1 MSLIE
6 ITIPLM
12 GEGIIE
18 ATIIRWLVKEGEIVQ
33 TDQPIVEIATDKV
46 DSDISAPCSG
56 TVKKIIRKQGEIPK
70 VGELIAVILPEG
82 AEEPEF
88 ILVPE
93 IVPKSNKDSQD
104 AESFEE
110 NNSELLNDIEQ
121 EITIE
126 TIPMH
131 DEKAGYLSPY
141 VRKIAEDL
149 RISVEELNLIKG
161 SASSGRI
168 TKEDLKHYLE
178 LKKDQMQ
185 QASTD
190 APNAD
195 SKSFISKE
203 QLYNSEYTIVPMNRM
218 RKIIAEHMSYS
229 IHTAPHVTSFH
240 EADLTNVVTWRD
252 KTKEAF
258 RRNYNTRLTFTPIFM
273 QAMAKAILEFPMIN
287 VSLDGTDIIVK
298 KEINIGMATMLPDGN
313 LIVPVIR
320 NADRLNLAGLASAI
334 NDLAERARE
343 GKLLPHEIRGGTITL
358 TNLGMFGNLTGIP
371 IINQPESAILA
382 VGSILK
388 KPAVITTKG
397 VPGIAVRDI
406 CVLSM
411 SYDHRIIDGA
421 QGGSFLARV
430 ASFLE
435 NFIPDEKLL

>member
-6 ITIPLM
+6 ITIPSM

-33 TDQPIVEIATDKV
+33 TDQPLVEIATDKV
-46 DSDISAPCSG
+46 DSDISAPSSG

-82 AEEPEF
+82 AEESEF
-88 ILVPE
+88 VPIPE
-93 IVPKSNKDSQD
+93 IPARQVEEYFND
-104 AESFEE
+104 ESFEDSLSHQLNGSE
-110 NNSELLNDIEQ
+110 MEVNN
-121 EITIE
+121 E
-126 TIPMH
+126 TTAML
-131 DEKAGYLSPY
+131 DEKAGYLSPF
-141 VRKIAEDL
+141 VRKVAEDL
-149 RISVEELNLIKG
+149 RISIEELNLIKG
-161 SASSGRI
+161 SSTSGRI
-168 TKEDLKHYLE
+168 TKDDLYHYME
-178 LKKDQMQ
+178 IKKTQIQPLTDMQ
-185 QASTD
+185 NT
-190 APNAD
+190 N

-203 QLYNSEYTIVPMNRM
+203 QLYNSDYKVVPMNRM

-229 IHTAPHVTSFH
+229 IRTAPHVTSFH
-240 EADLTNVVTWRD
+240 EADLTNVVAWRD
-252 KTKEAF
+252 KAKEAF
-258 RRNYNTRLTFTPIFM
+258 RTNYKTRLTFTPIFI
-273 QAMAKAILEFPMIN
+273 QALAKAILEFPLVN

-298 KEINIGMATMLPDGN
+298 KDINIGLATMLPDGN

-320 NADRLNLAGLASAI
+320 NADRMSLAGMAATV

-343 GKLLPHEIRGGTITL
+343 GKLLPNEIKGGTITL

-382 VGSILK
+382 IGSILK

-397 VPGIAVRDI
+397 VPGIAIRDI

-421 QGGSFLARV
+421 LGGSFLARV
-430 ASFLE
+430 ASLLE
-435 NFIPDEKLL
+435 NYIPDEKFL

>member
-33 TDQPIVEIATDKV
+33 TDQPLVEIATDKV
-46 DSDISAPCSG
+46 DSDISAPASG

-82 AEEPEF
+82 AEESEF
-88 ILVPE
+88 IQIPE
-93 IVPKSNKDSQD
+93 IPARQTEESNPSEFIEDNNAD
-104 AESFEE
+104 LAEDNNEE
-110 NNSELLNDIEQ
+110 SNVEALTLL
-121 EITIE
+121 
-126 TIPMH
+126 
-131 DEKAGYLSPY
+131 DERAGFLSPF
-141 VRKIAEDL
+141 VRKLAEDL
-149 RISVEELNLIKG
+149 RLSMEELSHIKG
-161 SASSGRI
+161 SSVSGRI
-168 TKEDLKHYLE
+168 TKDDLYRYME
-178 LKKDQMQ
+178 LKKTQMQ
-185 QASTD
+185 PSS
-190 APNAD
+190 D
-195 SKSFISKE
+195 SSNGSVKPFISKE

-229 IHTAPHVTSFH
+229 VRTAPHVTSFH
-240 EADLTNVVTWRD
+240 EADLTNVVAWRD
-252 KTKEAF
+252 KAKESF
-258 RRNYNTRLTFTPIFM
+258 RKNHNTRLTFTPIFI
-273 QAMAKAILEFPMIN
+273 QAMAKAILEFPMVN

-298 KEINIGMATMLPDGN
+298 KEINIGLATMLPDGN

-320 NADRLNLAGLASAI
+320 NADRMNLAGLATMV

-343 GKLLPHEIRGGTITL
+343 GKLLPHEIKGGTITL
-358 TNLGMFGNLTGIP
+358 TNLGMFGNLTGMP
-371 IINQPESAILA
+371 IINQPESAIVA

-397 VPGIAVRDI
+397 IPGLAIRDI

-421 QGGSFLARV
+421 LGGSFLARV

-435 NFIPDEKLL
+435 NYIPEEKLP

>member
-33 TDQPIVEIATDKV
+33 MDQPLVEIATDKV
-46 DSDISAPCSG
+46 DSDISAPASG

-82 AEEPEF
+82 AEETEF
-88 ILVPE
+88 IQIPDIPARQTE
-93 IVPKSNKDSQD
+93 
-104 AESFEE
+104 ESIPSEVFEE
-110 NNSELLNDIEQ
+110 DNADLAENNNQEPDVEVLTLL
-121 EITIE
+121 
-126 TIPMH
+126 
-131 DEKAGYLSPY
+131 DERAGFLSPFI
-141 VRKIAEDL
+141 RKLAEDL
-149 RISVEELNLIKG
+149 RLSMEELSLIKG
-161 SASSGRI
+161 SSVSGRI
-168 TKEDLKHYLE
+168 TKDDLYRYMA
-178 LKKDQMQ
+178 LKKTQMQ
-185 QASTD
+185 PSS
-190 APNAD
+190 D
-195 SKSFISKE
+195 SSNGSVKPFISKE

-229 IHTAPHVTSFH
+229 VRTAPHVTSFH
-240 EADLTNVVTWRD
+240 EADLTNVVAWRD
-252 KTKEAF
+252 KAKESF
-258 RRNYNTRLTFTPIFM
+258 RKNHNTRLTFTPIFI
-273 QAMAKAILEFPMIN
+273 QAMAKAILEFPMVN

-298 KEINIGMATMLPDGN
+298 KEINIGLATMLPDGN

-320 NADRLNLAGLASAI
+320 NADRMNLAGLATMV

-343 GKLLPHEIRGGTITL
+343 GKLLPHEIKGGTITL
-358 TNLGMFGNLTGIP
+358 TNLGMFGNLTGMP
-371 IINQPESAILA
+371 IINQPESAIVA

-397 VPGIAVRDI
+397 VPGLAIRDI

-421 QGGSFLARV
+421 LGGSFLARV

-435 NFIPDEKLL
+435 NYIPEEKLP

>member
-33 TDQPIVEIATDKV
+33 VDQPLVEIATDKV
-46 DSDISAPCSG
+46 DSDISAPASG

-88 ILVPE
+88 IPIPE
-93 IVPKSNKDSQD
+93 IPTRHVEDYID
-104 AESFEE
+104 AESFEK
-110 NNSELLNDIEQ
+110 SIMDQLNGSEQ
-121 EITIE
+121 ETNNEIAT
-126 TIPMH
+126 ML
-131 DEKAGYLSPY
+131 DEKSAYLSPF

-149 RISVEELNLIKG
+149 RISIEELDLIKG
-161 SASSGRI
+161 SSVSGRI
-168 TKEDLKHYLE
+168 TKDDLYRYLE
-178 LKKDQMQ
+178 LKKNQIHP
-185 QASTD
+185 S
-190 APNAD
+190 AD
-195 SKSFISKE
+195 PSNGSPKSFISKE
-203 QLYNSEYTIVPMNRM
+203 QIYNAEYTVVPMTRM

-229 IHTAPHVTSFH
+229 IRTAPHVTSFH
-240 EADLTNVVTWRD
+240 EADLTNVVAWRD
-252 KTKEAF
+252 KAKEGF
-258 RRNYNTRLTFTPIFM
+258 RKNYNTRLTFTPIFI
-273 QAMAKAILEFPMIN
+273 QAMAKAILEFPMVN

-298 KEINIGMATMLPDGN
+298 KDINIGLATMLPDGN

-320 NADRLNLAGLASAI
+320 NADRMNLAGLAAAV

-343 GKLLPHEIRGGTITL
+343 SKLLPHEIKGGTITL
-358 TNLGMFGNLTGIP
+358 TNLGMFGNVTGIP
-371 IINQPESAILA
+371 IINQPESAIMA

-388 KPAVITTKG
+388 KPSVITTKG
-397 VPGIAVRDI
+397 VPGIAIRDI

-421 QGGSFLARV
+421 LGGSFLARV

-435 NFIPDEKLL
+435 NYIPEEKIL

>member
-33 TDQPIVEIATDKV
+33 TDQPLVEIATDKV
-46 DSDISAPCSG
+46 DSDISAPASG

-88 ILVPE
+88 IPIPE
-93 IVPKSNKDSQD
+93 IPARQPEDSLH
-104 AESFEE
+104 AELFEE
-110 NNSELLNDIEQ
+110 NSKELLNGTEV
-121 EITIE
+121 ELNNE
-126 TIPMH
+126 AVLML
-131 DEKAGYLSPY
+131 DEKAGYLSPF

-149 RISVEELNLIKG
+149 RIGIDELNLIKG
-161 SASSGRI
+161 SSTSGRI
-168 TKEDLKHYLE
+168 TKDDLYRYLE
-178 LKKDQMQ
+178 LKKNQI

-190 APNAD
+190 PQNGS

-203 QLYNSEYTIVPMNRM
+203 QLYNADYTIVPMNRM

-229 IHTAPHVTSFH
+229 IRTAPHVTSFH
-240 EADLTNVVTWRD
+240 EADLTHVVAWRD
-252 KTKEAF
+252 KVKEMF
-258 RRNYNTRLTFTPIFM
+258 RRNYNTRLTFTPIFI
-273 QAMAKAILEFPMIN
+273 QAMAKAILEFPMVN

-298 KEINIGMATMLPDGN
+298 KDINIGLATMLPDGN

-320 NADRLNLAGLASAI
+320 NADRMNLAGLASAV

-343 GKLLPHEIRGGTITL
+343 GKLLPHEIKGGTITI
-358 TNLGMFGNLTGIP
+358 TNLGMFGNVTGIP
-371 IINQPESAILA
+371 IINQPESAIMA

-397 VPGIAVRDI
+397 VPGIAIRDI

-421 QGGSFLARV
+421 LGGSFLARV
-430 ASFLE
+430 ASLLE
-435 NFIPDEKLL
+435 NYIPEEKLL